1 MSSSERGGRLM
12 HFMRGS
18 SVVHDVVVVVVVFIV
33 VGSTNPGTYRSKM
46 AAASIDYVSWSDCC
60 CGWES

>member
-1 MSSSERGGRLM
+1 M

-18 SVVHDVVVVVVVFIV
+18 SVVHDVVDVVVVFIV